1 MLQIQSVSFSS
12 YDRIFPEWFLAEAQP
27 CLELAPLP
35 LQQSFPQRLMLL
47 LLEEVWT
54 RLLLLQK
61 FPPLERSLL
70 ILQVLG
76 PHPER
81 LLVLETPLLSR
92 SLLLAQRQVMERQ
105 SVTLLPGLQHQSHL
119 LPHHFQF
126 LPLQFSL
133 LQEAQSPLFHQL
145 VVKLLQDWLLFEQV
159 QRQLETPLLVLD
171 LHESLK
177 SLYLQQEVPLP
188 ALLERRLKQV
198 DEWLQ
203 FAL

>member
-1 MLQIQSVSFSS
+1 MLQIQFVSFSS
-12 YDRIFPEWFLAEAQP
+12 YDRIFPEWFLAEVRPQ
-27 CLELAPLP
+27 LELALLP
-35 LQQSFPQRLMLL
+35 LQQSFPQRLMQL

-54 RLLLLQK
+54 RLLLLLK

-76 PHPER
+76 QHPEL
-81 LLVLETPLLSR
+81 LLVLEPSLLSC

-105 SVTLLPGLQHQSHL
+105 LVTLLSFLNYQPHL

-133 LQEAQSPLFHQL
+133 LQEAQSPFHQL
-145 VVKLLQDWLLFEQV
+145 VVKLLQDWPLFEQV
-159 QRQLETPLLVLD
+159 QKQLETPLLVPD

-177 SLYLQQEVPLP
+177 FLFLQHEVPLL
-188 ALLERRLKQV
+188 ALLERQLKQV
-198 DEWLQ
+198 DELLQ